1 MTTTIQAVFVHGVLR
16 PLERLDLA
24 ENQVVRLHIEADPT
38 PSAGATGPITLKGQW
53 PLTAAEPLERALDG
67 VRQAAEVK
75 IDYLADSLS
84 NPEP

>member
-38 PSAGATGPITLKGQW
+38 PSAGTTGPITLKGLW
-53 PLTAAEPLERALDG
+53 PLAAAEPLNRALDD
-67 VRQAAEVK
+67 VRQAAEAGSRGRARPPT
-75 IDYLADSLS
+75 LRRS
-84 NPEP
+84 

>member
-1 MTTTIQAVFVHGVLR
+1 MTTTFQAVFVHGVLR

-38 PSAGATGPITLKGQW
+38 PSAGATGPFTLKGLW
-53 PLTAAEPLERALDG
+53 SLTAAEPLTRALED
-67 VRQAAEVK
+67 VRRAAEGK

-84 NPEP
+84 TPEP